1 MKDIYRY
8 FNRLASL
15 KNADTI
21 KRVAKVTNGM

>member
-8 FNRLASL
+8 FKRLASL
-15 KNADTI
+15 KNTDTI